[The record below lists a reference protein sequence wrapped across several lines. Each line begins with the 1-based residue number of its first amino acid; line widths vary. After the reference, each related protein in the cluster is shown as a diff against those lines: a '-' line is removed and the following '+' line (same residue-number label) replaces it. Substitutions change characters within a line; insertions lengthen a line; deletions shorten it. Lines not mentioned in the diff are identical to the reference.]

1 MGWDAIESYEPL
13 LGCTALEDLNIGR
26 TFADP
31 EPISQMTWLKNLWCM
46 EISGATQYAWRLAL
60 PDTNIVGKGNDV
72 VAYGWRRLPNY
83 YKMRDA
89 LGMYYMD

>member
-1 MGWDAIESYEPL
+1 
-13 LGCTALEDLNIGR
+13 
-26 TFADP
+26 
-31 EPISQMTWLKNLWCM
+31 M